1 MTENRGI
8 PISVLQTKLQNSQLA
23 DEQDNTVKVAILEVD
38 STIGNLIAV
47 YFYYSKS
54 VSFLSSSIIEIK
66 WNAFSK
72 KSLR

>member
-47 YFYYSKS
+47 YFCYSKS